1 MHHLFAANA
10 PASAAALNCRV
21 AHRRGLTDLLAA
33 FSVTFLGPPK
43 VAEGHKAPAGQP
55 PPGPF
60 HARESTLLGHHVVAF
75 ATLPAGFILPSAP
88 TKTPHHWL

>member
-1 MHHLFAANA
+1 MRHLFAVNT

-43 VAEGHKAPAGQP
+43 VPEGHKAPAGQP

-60 HARESTLLGHHVVAF
+60 HAREPT
-75 ATLPAGFILPSAP
+75 AGFILPSAP
-88 TKTPHHWL
+88 TKTRHPWL